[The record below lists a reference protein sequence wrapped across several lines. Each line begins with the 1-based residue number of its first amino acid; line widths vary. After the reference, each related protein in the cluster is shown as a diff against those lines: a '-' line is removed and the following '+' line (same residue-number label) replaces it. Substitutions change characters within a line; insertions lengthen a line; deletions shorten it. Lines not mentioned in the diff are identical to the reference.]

1 MLSHPKCDS
10 MNVSIRSDMPRGPE
24 ISVIIPVYNAADTLE
39 RCLQSVLSSAVD
51 TMEVICVNDGS
62 ADRSGE
68 ILAAWAEK
76 DARLRIITQQN
87 AGVSAARNAALREAT
102 GQYITFVDADDEIT
116 STYLI
121 HLLQAARRYD
131 ADVVVCG
138 QQQHNEKGRYSQ
150 VVLPFRDVSQVTPED
165 MATLPPS
172 VCSHLY
178 AARAL
183 QTPGGVAQF
192 PLRIRY
198 GEDTAFHYSVYPHC
212 RHVVQIEETG
222 YIIHYTGGSSNS
234 RVSTLVFDM
243 LKALEWLAAHYQ
255 QYGMPPDCKAC
266 LVHYAAH
273 TIRRIHSQG
282 LHRLQAEAAGSMRRI
297 LQTAGI
303 TTADLTCLKK
313 RTATILADILHGG
326 NGLNLSY
333 YFKRVRKWLKN

>member
-1 MLSHPKCDS
+1 MHT
-10 MNVSIRSDMPRGPE
+10 IPE
-24 ISVIIPVYNAADTLE
+24 VSVIIPVYNAADTLE
-39 RCLQSVLSSAVD
+39 RCLNSVVCSRVQAL
-51 TMEVICVNDGS
+51 EIICVNDGS
-62 ADRSGE
+62 TDSSAS
-68 ILAAWAEK
+68 ILQNYSMK
-76 DARLRIITQQN
+76 DARIKVLRQAN
-87 AGVSAARNAALREAT
+87 AGVSVARNLGLQHVNGR
-102 GQYITFVDADDEIT
+102 YLTFVDADDEIT
-116 STYLI
+116 PEYLAN
-121 HLLQAARRYD
+121 LLATADEHQAD
-131 ADVVVCG
+131 LVVCG
-138 QQQHNEKGRYSQ
+138 QQQIDSAGRFTTSTLPVRHMPHLTPADQSQ
-150 VVLPFRDVSQVTPED
+150 
-165 MATLPPS
+165 LPPS

-178 AARAL
+178 ATRVL
-183 QTPGGVAQF
+183 RSPSGSIAQF
-192 PLRIRY
+192 PLNVRY
-198 GEDTAFHYSVYPHC
+198 GEDTAFHYSLFPRC
-212 RHVVQIEETG
+212 RNVVQIEETG

-313 RTATILADILHGG
+313 RSATILADILHGG